1 MGVIKLKNNLVKY
14 TLILSLLFIILAIIL
29 FDDISLWFLGMG
41 IVVIGVISL
50 YIINH

>member
-1 MGVIKLKNNLVKY
+1 MEVRELKNNLIKY
-14 TLILSLLFIILAIIL
+14 TLILSILFILLAIIL
-29 FDDISLWFLGMG
+29 FDEISLWFLGMG

>member
-1 MGVIKLKNNLVKY
+1 MKNNLIKY
-14 TLILSLLFIILAIIL
+14 TLTLSLLFILLAIIL
-29 FDDISLWFLGMG
+29 FDQISLWFLGMG

>member
-1 MGVIKLKNNLVKY
+1 MKNNLVKY
-14 TLILSLLFIILAIIL
+14 TLTLSLLFILLAVIL
-29 FDDISLWFLGMG
+29 FDQISLWFLGMG